1 MVNSG
6 MLDTIKFQNHDFVSC
21 FMWVC
26 HKLREEYRLRVL
38 ENRMLRNLF
47 GHKKKE
53 GTVGLSKLD
62 NEKLHYLHPSPNI

>member
-1 MVNSG
+1 
-6 MLDTIKFQNHDFVSC
+6 MLDTIKFQNHDFASC

-47 GHKKKE
+47 GHKKK
-53 GTVGLSKLD
+53 GQ
-62 NEKLHYLHPSPNI
+62 